1 MDMKESKRLIKQAEE
16 LLTEANA
23 AAIKRDL
30 NKVVANLSE
39 TLQSLLNVTT
49 MLVDDAEAKKAVK
62 KAATKKKTAAK
73 KPSVPRKQTTPIKLD
88 NDKK

>member
-39 TLQSLLNVTT
+39 TLQSLLNVTA

-73 KPSVPRKQTTPIKLD
+73 KPSAPRKQTTPIKLD